1 MKRRKK
7 RKKPKA
13 DESFSNMRIY
23 IPYLLET
30 KGMGFFCGDEK
41 MGIVSLQNAWLL
53 ACFAERSAT
62 RWLKFT
68 LRALQGGYVSKEE
81 TKGTILLAFF

>member
-13 DESFSNMRIY
+13 DQSFSNMRIH

-30 KGMGFFCGDEK
+30 KGMGFFVMMRRK
-41 MGIVSLQNAWLL
+41 
-53 ACFAERSAT
+53 SAV
-62 RWLKFT
+62 F
-68 LRALQGGYVSKEE
+68 G
-81 TKGTILLAFF
+81 AFY